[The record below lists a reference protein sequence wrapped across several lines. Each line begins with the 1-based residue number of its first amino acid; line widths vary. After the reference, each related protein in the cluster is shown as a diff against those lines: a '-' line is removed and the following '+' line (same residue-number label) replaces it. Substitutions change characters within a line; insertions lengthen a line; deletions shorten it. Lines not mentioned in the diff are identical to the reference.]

1 MIVVDACIV
10 ANAVADD
17 GADGDRCRA
26 LLVTG
31 GRAAGPDVLDV
42 EVLSVLRRMWLGGNL
57 DGDRLTAAL
66 DSLAELPI
74 ARWPTRHLTARAAG
88 HRANLHACDAVYV
101 ALAEVLEAELVT
113 ADRRVAN
120 TPGLGCAV
128 RLLD

>member
-26 LLVTG
+26 LLSAS
-31 GRAAGPDVLDV
+31 GRAAAPDMLDV
-42 EVLSVLRRMWLGGNL
+42 EVLSVLRRMWLGGSL
-57 DGDRLTAAL
+57 DDDRLTAAL
-66 DSLAELPI
+66 NDLAELPLT
-74 ARWPTRHLTARAAG
+74 RWPTRHLTARAAG
-88 HRANLHACDAVYV
+88 HRANLHAHDAVYV

-120 TPGLGCAV
+120 APGLGCAV